1 MSSAGVRRGPSSING
16 RTLRIAQAL
25 WSSAIES
32 GSNGA
37 RW

>member
-16 RTLRIAQAL
+16 RTSRIAQAL
-25 WSSAIES
+25 CSSAIGR